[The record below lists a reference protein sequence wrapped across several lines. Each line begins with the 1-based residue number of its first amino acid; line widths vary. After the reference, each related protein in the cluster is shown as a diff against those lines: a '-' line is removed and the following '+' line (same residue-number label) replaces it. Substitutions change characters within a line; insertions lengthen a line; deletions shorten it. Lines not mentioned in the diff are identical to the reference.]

1 MQIPKKNRSYSSSLI
16 KISCTFVKMEKT
28 SSSRNQGAGKDLCVT
43 RDGPKVALSHLSYHW
58 KEKMPGTCQ
67 GYIFLTTRLSPPYK
81 VPFNCD
87 AIR

>member
-1 MQIPKKNRSYSSSLI
+1 
-16 KISCTFVKMEKT
+16 
-28 SSSRNQGAGKDLCVT
+28 
-43 RDGPKVALSHLSYHW
+43 LSHLSYHW